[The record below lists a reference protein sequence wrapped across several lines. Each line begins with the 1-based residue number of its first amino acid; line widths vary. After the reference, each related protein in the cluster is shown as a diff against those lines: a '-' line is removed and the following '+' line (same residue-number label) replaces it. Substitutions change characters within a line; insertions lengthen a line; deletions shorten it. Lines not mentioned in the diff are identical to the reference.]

1 LEYYVGLSIDDG
13 GGKSPSHELKH
24 FLSRLQVAL
33 FSPVLADLAD
43 IQLTM
48 TASFLPPLP
57 SQGSQPSTATRRNHS
72 LQAPNAT
79 PRQNEV
85 NLDYP
90 PVTPM
95 PQPAVKDGDE
105 QYAAAEG
112 QVVWEGQITD
122 KYKIYK
128 GDVGWVAVWKGEV
141 KIGESSSER

>member
-1 LEYYVGLSIDDG
+1 
-13 GGKSPSHELKH
+13 
-24 FLSRLQVAL
+24 
-33 FSPVLADLAD
+33 
-43 IQLTM
+43 M

-57 SQGSQPSTATRRNHS
+57 SQGSQPSTVTRSNHS
-72 LQAPNAT
+72 LQAPDAT
-79 PRQNEV
+79 PRQGEV

-112 QVVWEGQITD
+112 QVVWEGQIID

-141 KIGESSSER
+141 KIGESTCRGGADE

>member
-1 LEYYVGLSIDDG
+1 MSLSISYHVSRYLY
-13 GGKSPSHELKH
+13 SP
-24 FLSRLQVAL
+24 RLRE
-33 FSPVLADLAD
+33 PADE
-43 IQLTM
+43 QLTM

-57 SQGSQPSTATRRNHS
+57 SQGSQPSTATRSNHS
-72 LQAPNAT
+72 LQAPDAT

-141 KIGESSSER
+141 KIGESTSE